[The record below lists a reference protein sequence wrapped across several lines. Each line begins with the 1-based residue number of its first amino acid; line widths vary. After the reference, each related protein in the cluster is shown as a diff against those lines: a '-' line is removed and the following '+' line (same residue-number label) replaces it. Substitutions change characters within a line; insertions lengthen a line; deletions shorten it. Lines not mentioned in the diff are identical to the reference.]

1 MQEALEENMTEWV
14 LPGRG
19 AELTLVL
26 AVGSNA
32 APAQLAGK
40 FTLDHFPHGVVIPV
54 LRCIL
59 PDFDVVYAPAITSY
73 GSCPGEALHDPA
85 SLQGVRTDI
94 SFTIGGHGRIALCT
108 VATTVLLHCALSF
121 LKNAVKSQLVCL
133 SMSCSTVH

>member
-73 GSCPGEALHDPA
+73 GSCPGEASHDPA
-85 SLQGVRTDI
+85 SMHDPASVRG
-94 SFTIGGHGRIALCT
+94 FCT
-108 VATTVLLHCALSF
+108 NNNNNDENNSAF
-121 LKNAVKSQLVCL
+121 QLM
-133 SMSCSTVH
+133 MS